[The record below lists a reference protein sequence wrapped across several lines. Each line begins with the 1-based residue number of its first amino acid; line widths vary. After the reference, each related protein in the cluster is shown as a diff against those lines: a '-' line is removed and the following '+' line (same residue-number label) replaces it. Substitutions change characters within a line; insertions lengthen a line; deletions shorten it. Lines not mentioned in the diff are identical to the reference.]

1 MGRGRVELKRI
12 ENKINRQ
19 VTFAKRRNGLLKKAY
34 ELSVLCDAEVALI
47 IFSNRGKLYEFCST
61 SNMPKTLER
70 YQKCSYH
77 TPEVNHLAKEIEQ
90 SSYREY
96 SKLKDKYEA
105 LQCYQ
110 RQLLGEDLGPL
121 NIKEL
126 EHLEHQLET
135 TLRQIRSTK
144 LKGKV
149 LEECCKEKE
158 EDVEVAGVKVHN
170 SNTGMVVNT
179 VVEET
184 KWDEG
189 FNRTQSM
196 LDQLYDLQTKEKL
209 WLESNRALETKLDE
223 IYREHHIRSS
233 WAGSEQC
240 SIFSQQQQQHP
251 QSQVFFQ
258 PLECNSNLQIGYNPE
273 VSNQINAAANHD
285 DPNMNSFIPG
295 WML

>member
-61 SNMPKTLER
+61 SNMLKTLER
-70 YQKCSYH
+70 YQKCSYD
-77 TPEVNHLAKEIEQ
+77 TLEVNHSDKELEQ

-96 SKLKDKYEA
+96 SKLKGKYET

-121 NIKEL
+121 NINEL

-135 TLRQIRSTK
+135 SLKQIRSTK
-144 LKGKV
+144 
-149 LEECCKEKE
+149 
-158 EDVEVAGVKVHN
+158 
-170 SNTGMVVNT
+170 
-179 VVEET
+179 
-184 KWDEG
+184 
-189 FNRTQSM
+189 TQSM

-209 WLESNRALETKLDE
+209 WLDANKALEGKLDE
-223 IYREHHIRSS
+223 IYRENHFRSS
-233 WAGSEQC
+233 WACGEQC
-240 SIFSQQQQQHP
+240 SSYPQQNA

-258 PLECNSNLQIGYNPE
+258 PLDCNSTLQIGYNPD
-273 VSNQINAAANHD
+273 VSNQMNAATHD
-285 DPNMNSFIPG
+285 QNMTGLIPG